1 MNVFLTG
8 PRQIGKSTAVRRY
21 LAGCGLHY
29 GGFFTVWGPDDRLHL
44 LRAADPGAKMT
55 AATAVARR
63 ANSRVQAEAA
73 AFDHLGCQA
82 LEAPA
87 QLLVLDELGFLE
99 RDAAAFRR
107 RIQQVL
113 DGPTPVLGVVRQVG
127 SLFLPALQ
135 ARADTVVLT
144 VTLENRD
151 AIPALLCQYLPKG
164 APQQ

>member
-1 MNVFLTG
+1 M
-8 PRQIGKSTAVRRY
+8 RRY

-63 ANSRVQAEAA
+63 ASSRVQAEAA

-113 DGPTPVLGVVRQVG
+113 DGPTPVLGVVRQV
-127 SLFLPALQ
+127 

>member
-63 ANSRVQAEAA
+63 ASSRVQAEAA

-144 VTLENRD
+144 VNLENRD
-151 AIPALLCQYLPKG
+151 AIPALLCQYLPNG

>member
-1 MNVFLTG
+1 M
-8 PRQIGKSTAVRRY
+8 RRY

-135 ARADTVVLT
+135 VRADTVVLT

-151 AIPALLCQYLPKG
+151 AIPALLCQYLPNG

>member
-1 MNVFLTG
+1 M
-8 PRQIGKSTAVRRY
+8 RRY
-21 LAGCGLHY
+21 LAGCGLRY
-29 GGFFTVWGPDDRLHL
+29 GGYFTAWGPDDRLHL
-44 LRAADPGAKMT
+44 LRAADPDARMS
-55 AATAVARR
+55 AATAVAHR
-63 ANSRVQAEAA
+63 ASTQVQAGAT
-73 AFDHLGCQA
+73 AFDRLGCQA

-107 RIQQVL
+107 RIEQVL
-113 DGPTPVLGVVRQVG
+113 DGPTPVLGVVRQSG

-164 APQQ
+164 ASQQ

>member
-1 MNVFLTG
+1 
-8 PRQIGKSTAVRRY
+8 
-21 LAGCGLHY
+21 
-29 GGFFTVWGPDDRLHL
+29 
-44 LRAADPGAKMT
+44 MT

-63 ANSRVQAEAA
+63 ASSRVQAEAA

-82 LEAPA
+82 LDAPA
-87 QLLVLDELGFLE
+87 QLLVLDERGFLE

-151 AIPALLCQYLPKG
+151 AIPALRCPYLPNG